1 MKKVVK
7 LPDQKR
13 QKVTLTPGKANV
25 FAAAKT
31 NATSSSSFTD
41 GIPMQAIHAQKL
53 AISALNRYFGILIG
67 LCRRVVGEA
76 GVGDEVGNRQAI
88 LALLEHLNVFDHR
101 V

>member
-1 MKKVVK
+1 MKEVVK

-13 QKVTLTPGKANV
+13 QKVTLTPGKVNV

-41 GIPMQAIHAQKL
+41 GIPMQVIHAQKL
-53 AISALNRYFGILIG
+53 AINALNCYFGILMG
-67 LCRRVVGEA
+67 PCRRVVGEA
-76 GVGDEVGNRQAI
+76 GVGDKVGNRQAI